1 MRKINEARSRR
12 DTVSSLLVRQLSG
25 VVGISNLIEVVPKV
39 APSDVKQRIVDA
51 LKRSAEL
58 EAEAIRVNVTN
69 DKVMLEGKVK
79 AWHERG
85 IAERAAWSVPGVTA
99 VEDRLSLF

>member
-1 MRKINEARSRR
+1 M
-12 DTVSSLLVRQLSG
+12 RQLSG